1 MTCRNQDDE
10 VYLSLMNQR
19 TQYDKDMIRQYNCIN
34 FVKTYPESLLS
45 MVNPTQRARVS
56 ATQNI
61 DLAVSYQLNPTAQ
74 TVKAAQ
80 GQSNTTNKAP
90 YPPSCGF
97 DKIDRSK
104 MCSHM
109 TPGPY
114 ANLNIA
120 YNPTSGS
127 SCINLGQDLNLYG
140 MK

>member
-1 MTCRNQDDE
+1 MTCRNQDDK
-10 VYLSLMNQR
+10 VYLDLMNQR
-19 TQYDKDMIRQYNCIN
+19 TQYDKDMIKQYNCIN
-34 FVKTYPESLLS
+34 YVKTYPESLLS
-45 MVNPTQRARVS
+45 MVNPKDVARIP
-56 ATQNI
+56 ATRTV

-80 GQSNTTNKAP
+80 GYSSATNKGA

-97 DKIDRSK
+97 DKIDKSK
-104 MCSHM
+104 LCSNM

-114 ANLNIA
+114 YSLYLA

-127 SCINLGQDLNLYG
+127 NGINLGQDLNLYG